1 MNLNTEEWKEFFVKD
16 LFIIDMGNK
25 FDKNKMTTQKP
36 SVNFISRTGSNNGL
50 DLKVDL
56 VEDVLPY
63 KEGSITLAL
72 GGSTGACYFQPKP
85 FYTGQNVAVLIEKTP
100 ISVYAKLFITCL
112 IMNECKYKFIAFGRE
127 LNTHIKRDFSIFLPV
142 CYETSNDGNKTLR
155 LDNKY
160 TYSSD
165 GYIPDFIFMEKY
177 IKSLNSKPVTTN
189 IKKNSSLLKINTD
202 GWHEFILSDIF
213 DIKKGKRLTKADQTD
228 GKTPYIGATDSNN
241 GLANYIG
248 QQPLHDGNTITLSY
262 NGSVGEA
269 FYQPVP
275 FWATDDVNVLYF
287 KKENGVE
294 FNKYIALF
302 ICTILKKE
310 KYRYSYGRK
319 WTLENMKS
327 SIIRLPSVL
336 KNDEFFPD
344 FEYMEKY
351 IKQLYYSDRIL

>member
-1 MNLNTEEWKEFFVKD
+1 MNLNTEEWKEFFIKN

-25 FDKNKMTTQKP
+25 FDKNKMTTQRP
-36 SVNFISRTGSNNGL
+36 SVNFISRTGVNNGL

-56 VEDVLPY
+56 VEDIPPY

-72 GGSTGACYFQPKP
+72 GGSTGACYFQPEP
-85 FYTGQNVAVLIEKTP
+85 FYTGQNVAVLMEREPVTI
-100 ISVYAKLFITCL
+100 YAKLFITCL

-127 LNTHIKRDFSIFLPV
+127 LNTHIRKDFSIFLPV
-142 CYETSNDGNKTLR
+142 CYEIGKDGKKIPK
-155 LDNKY
+155 LDNNFI
-160 TYSSD
+160 YSGD
-165 GYIPDFIFMEKY
+165 GYIPDFAFMEKY
-177 IKSLNSKPVTTN
+177 IKSLHCKPVTT
-189 IKKNSSLLKINTD
+189 KVHKNNNRLEINTKE
-202 GWHEFILSDIF
+202 WHEFVLGDIF
-213 DIKKGKRLTKADQTD
+213 GIKKGKRLVKADHTD

-248 QQPLHDGNTITLSY
+248 QPPLHDGNTITLSY

-269 FYQPVP
+269 FYQPEP

-294 FNKYIALF
+294 FNRFIALF
-302 ICTILKKE
+302 ICTILRKE

-319 WTLENMKS
+319 WILENMES
-327 SIIRLPSVL
+327 SVIKLPSVFKDGEIL
-336 KNDEFFPD
+336 PD
-344 FEYMEKY
+344 FGYMEKY

>member
-1 MNLNTEEWKEFFVKD
+1 MKLNIKDWKEFKMELLFDIHAGRYHYKNEYSSGNTPYVSASNINNAISEYIDLEPDFNGNCIVTGKVGCTAFYQPKDFCATSDVNIFVPKFKLNQYIG
-16 LFIIDMGNK
+16 LFI
-25 FDKNKMTTQKP
+25 
-36 SVNFISRTGSNNGL
+36 
-50 DLKVDL
+50 
-56 VEDVLPY
+56 
-63 KEGSITLAL
+63 
-72 GGSTGACYFQPKP
+72 
-85 FYTGQNVAVLIEKTP
+85 VAVLNKSE
-100 ISVYAKLFITCL
+100 
-112 IMNECKYKFIAFGRE
+112 NYKWGYGRQCRVK
-127 LNTHIKRDFSIFLPV
+127 NSKNIKIKLPV
-142 CYETSNDGNKTLR
+142 CYETSNDGKKTLK
-155 LDNKY
+155 LDTEC

-165 GYIPDFIFMEKY
+165 GYIPDFVFMERY
-177 IKSLNSKPVTTN
+177 IKSLHSKPVTTN
-189 IKKNSSLLKINTD
+189 VNKNSSLLQINTG

-287 KKENGVE
+287 RKENGVE

-319 WTLENMKS
+319 WTLENMKN